1 MKRIIAS
8 ILSFI
13 MICTCLAA
21 CSEKSEE
28 KTTAD
33 ITADITTEETVFD
46 GSAAA
51 VSSEHYTITNAML
64 SYFFYSGYYSE
75 MSQYGSMYQQ
85 YYGLDTSKSL
95 REQEYAEGKTWYS
108 YFLDNAKTNASDVL
122 HLLEA
127 AREEGK
133 ENREIDTSDIDA
145 FISGLKSQAE
155 SDGASLDDY
164 LIQYFGKGVTEDVI
178 RSALEMYTRAYT
190 YYEDVYKAMDYTD
203 EECREYF
210 EENKSEF
217 MLCDYYSY
225 TFSAQLPEDDGT
237 SASTDA
243 DEVDT
248 ADPDVIAAYEDAK
261 QKAQALASHSG
272 SAEDFG
278 SELKKLLIA
287 DYEAENPGEPITD
300 EIIEELVED
309 RLTEGAK
316 AIGEDN
322 ERVAWTSGDRK
333 AGDTKVIDS
342 GSGRYTVYC
351 IVKPAYRQEY
361 VTKNVRHILFDTDN
375 YESSDEAKAA
385 CDAVYAELESG
396 TDKSQEHFAEVAKE
410 KSQDTGSKAN
420 GGLYENVVRGTMVAE
435 FEDWLYD
442 EARAVGDIGIVESS
456 YGYHIM
462 YFVGDGDIAW
472 INTAK
477 SSLRVNEL
485 QELEGQYAEKYKLT
499 VSDNIPYFMD

>member
-33 ITADITTEETVFD
+33 ITADITSEETVFD

-133 ENREIDTSDIDA
+133 ENREINTSDIDA
-145 FISGLKSQAE
+145 FISGIKSQAE

-190 YYEDVYKAMDYTD
+190 Y
-203 EECREYF
+203 
-210 EENKSEF
+210 
-217 MLCDYYSY
+217 
-225 TFSAQLPEDDGT
+225 
-237 SASTDA
+237 
-243 DEVDT
+243 
-248 ADPDVIAAYEDAK
+248 
-261 QKAQALASHSG
+261 
-272 SAEDFG
+272 
-278 SELKKLLIA
+278 
-287 DYEAENPGEPITD
+287 
-300 EIIEELVED
+300 
-309 RLTEGAK
+309 
-316 AIGEDN
+316 
-322 ERVAWTSGDRK
+322 
-333 AGDTKVIDS
+333 
-342 GSGRYTVYC
+342 
-351 IVKPAYRQEY
+351 
-361 VTKNVRHILFDTDN
+361 
-375 YESSDEAKAA
+375 
-385 CDAVYAELESG
+385 
-396 TDKSQEHFAEVAKE
+396 
-410 KSQDTGSKAN
+410 
-420 GGLYENVVRGTMVAE
+420 
-435 FEDWLYD
+435 
-442 EARAVGDIGIVESS
+442 
-456 YGYHIM
+456 
-462 YFVGDGDIAW
+462 
-472 INTAK
+472 
-477 SSLRVNEL
+477 
-485 QELEGQYAEKYKLT
+485 
-499 VSDNIPYFMD
+499 